1 MSTSAHVGA
10 VKSEIH
16 YEGWIA
22 ESAPLTRQA
31 TVTYGDLDFTWK
43 IAEKHLWDLLAPK
56 IAPGTVPRWHDR
68 RANRVTPIHGKALR
82 LYWTGERRSRRRP
95 PGIPGR
101 TT

>member
-43 IAEKHLWDLLAPK
+43 IAEKHL
-56 IAPGTVPRWHDR
+56 
-68 RANRVTPIHGKALR
+68 
-82 LYWTGERRSRRRP
+82 
-95 PGIPGR
+95 
-101 TT
+101 